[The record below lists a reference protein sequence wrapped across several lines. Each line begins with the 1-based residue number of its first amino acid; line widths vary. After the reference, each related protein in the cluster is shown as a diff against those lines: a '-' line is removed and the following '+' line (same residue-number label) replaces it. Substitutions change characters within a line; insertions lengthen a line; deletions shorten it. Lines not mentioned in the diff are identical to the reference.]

1 MKVQKFVEELSHEE
15 RHEIIR
21 TYKIFERDG
30 TIGDEAI
37 RIYAQKLIDEINALD
52 SHITL
57 YMRELA
63 NAIFRH
69 YYDKMY
75 LK

>member
-1 MKVQKFVEELSHEE
+1 MKVQEFVEKLSHEE

-21 TYKIFERDG
+21 TYNIFDRDG
-30 TIGDEAI
+30 VIGDDAI
-37 RIYAQKLIDEINALD
+37 RVYAQKLIDEINALD

-63 NAIFRH
+63 NAIFR
-69 YYDKMY
+69 YYYNEMFSK
-75 LK
+75 